1 MFETQKDITPEIRHD
16 IKLLETTPAEDG
28 SKQWLIY
35 DPVQNKYFT
44 IGIDSFELLHLWEPK
59 ISITH
64 FVQSLAAKGYETDEK
79 NLKTFLDF
87 LVQNH
92 LVKYVSYDDVLKLEY
107 QKKYHKPNFLKW
119 LMHNYL
125 FIKIP
130 LVKPDKWLGKNLS
143 NINFMYSRI
152 WSLLLVI
159 LGMTGMI
166 RAMKEWELFL
176 STFLH
181 FFSFE
186 GFAYYLVS
194 LIAVKSFHELGH
206 AFTAKRHGCHIP
218 SIGVAFMVLMPV
230 LYTDTTN
237 AYLLHSKKKRLSIA
251 LAGIKVEIYLA
262 MMSLFLWSILEDGPL
277 KSIAFT
283 TATTS
288 LIASLVINLSPFM
301 RFDGYYAL
309 SDLTDTKNLQ
319 PRGFAY
325 TKWFLRKNLVGI
337 NDAPPELILGNKKIF
352 FLFYSISTWIY
363 RFLLFLGIALLV
375 YYYAFKVLGIILFL
389 VEIVWFILLPIL
401 LELKIW
407 WQRRNDMT
415 LNKQSLLFLL
425 SLTAIIILF
434 FFPWYSRVHLPA
446 VILPQEMTDI
456 YPIRK
461 AQIEKLLVEDGDY
474 VQKNQIIAVLRSQE
488 IDLKI
493 NSLEKEIYALSKNLK
508 LMAGNETVKN
518 HRFIIEESIKKAKE
532 EHDGLVNLKESLII
546 KAPFDAKIKFETKLK
561 NGDWV
566 NPREAILTLYNPDSI
581 SIVAYCKE
589 SDIHRIK
596 MKDRAFF
603 IANNGEIIDIDAKI
617 NSIASTSSSIIL
629 YPELSSI
636 YKGSIATRQSQDT
649 KAVEE
654 NLKRS
659 NLISENAYFRVD
671 AKFDNKKFNFYFRV
685 AGELII
691 EGEKKSFFEIVLQKT
706 MTFIVKESG
715 F

>member
-1 MFETQKDITPEIRHD
+1 M
-16 IKLLETTPAEDG
+16 
-28 SKQWLIY
+28 
-35 DPVQNKYFT
+35 
-44 IGIDSFELLHLWEPK
+44 
-59 ISITH
+59 
-64 FVQSLAAKGYETDEK
+64 
-79 NLKTFLDF
+79 
-87 LVQNH
+87 
-92 LVKYVSYDDVLKLEY
+92 
-107 QKKYHKPNFLKW
+107 
-119 LMHNYL
+119 
-125 FIKIP
+125 
-130 LVKPDKWLGKNLS
+130 
-143 NINFMYSRI
+143 
-152 WSLLLVI
+152 
-159 LGMTGMI
+159 
-166 RAMKEWELFL
+166 
-176 STFLH
+176 
-181 FFSFE
+181 
-186 GFAYYLVS
+186 
-194 LIAVKSFHELGH
+194 
-206 AFTAKRHGCHIP
+206 
-218 SIGVAFMVLMPV
+218 
-230 LYTDTTN
+230 
-237 AYLLHSKKKRLSIA
+237 
-251 LAGIKVEIYLA
+251 
-262 MMSLFLWSILEDGPL
+262 
-277 KSIAFT
+277 
-283 TATTS
+283 
-288 LIASLVINLSPFM
+288 
-301 RFDGYYAL
+301 
-309 SDLTDTKNLQ
+309 
-319 PRGFAY
+319 
-325 TKWFLRKNLVGI
+325 
-337 NDAPPELILGNKKIF
+337 
-352 FLFYSISTWIY
+352 
-363 RFLLFLGIALLV
+363 GIALLV

-691 EGEKKSFFEIVLQKT
+691 EGEKKVFLKSYYKKL
-706 MTFIVKESG
+706 
-715 F
+715 